1 MRGLNALIAVGEMDA
16 AARNNIV
23 RAAMDEQARFRL
35 HSVALSG
42 DGQSA
47 VQGVNPAALRILRI
61 GGFHAVVSGGQRHY
75 TGDDGLLYA
84 QSNAYDLLVPDVMLP
99 GMDGF
104 QITRT
109 LRQQQ
114 NRVPVLMLTAKSSTA
129 DKVGGLDAG
138 ADDYLTKPFEPEE
151 LLARIR
157 ALLRRGDN
165 AVTDEISAFDLRLRV
180 DTHDLCCGERSIQ
193 LSSREYQIMRL
204 LMNGKERY
212 FSKDELLL
220 AHGTWTPGRATTVW
234 RPASLSF
241 AKLMYLKSRAVIA
254 TLRKVGYRLE
264 AQP

>member
-1 MRGLNALIAVGEMDA
+1 MKILVVEDERRLAMAL
-16 AARNNIV
+16 
-23 RAAMDEQARFRL
+23 Q
-35 HSVALSG
+35 
-42 DGQSA
+42 
-47 VQGVNPAALRILRI
+47 RILTDA
-61 GGFHAVVSGGQRHY
+61 GHEVAAVY

-84 QSNAYDLLVPDVMLP
+84 QSNAYDLLVLDVMLP

-129 DKVGGLDAG
+129 DKVSGLDAG

-165 AVTDEISAFDLRLRV
+165 AVTGEISAFDLRLRV

-220 AHGTWTPGRATTVW
+220 RAWDMDAGAGDNCVE
-234 RPASLSF
+234 AYISF
-241 AKLMYLKSRAVIA
+241 LRKKLIYLKSRAVIA

>member
-1 MRGLNALIAVGEMDA
+1 MKILVVEDERRLAMAL
-16 AARNNIV
+16 
-23 RAAMDEQARFRL
+23 Q
-35 HSVALSG
+35 
-42 DGQSA
+42 
-47 VQGVNPAALRILRI
+47 RILTDA
-61 GGFHAVVSGGQRHY
+61 GHEVAAVY

-84 QSNAYDLLVPDVMLP
+84 QSNAYDLLVLDVMLP

-129 DKVGGLDAG
+129 DKVSGLDAG

-220 AHGTWTPGRATTVW
+220 RAWDMDTEAGDNCVE
-234 RPASLSF
+234 AYISF
-241 AKLMYLKSRAVIA
+241 LRKKLIYLKSRAIIA

>member
-1 MRGLNALIAVGEMDA
+1 MKILVVEDERRLAMAL
-16 AARNNIV
+16 
-23 RAAMDEQARFRL
+23 Q
-35 HSVALSG
+35 
-42 DGQSA
+42 
-47 VQGVNPAALRILRI
+47 RILTDA
-61 GGFHAVVSGGQRHY
+61 GHEVAAVY

-84 QSNAYDLLVPDVMLP
+84 QSNAYDLLVLDVMLP

-114 NRVPVLMLTAKSSTA
+114 NRVPVLMPTAKSSTA
-129 DKVGGLDAG
+129 DKVSGLDAG

-220 AHGTWTPGRATTVW
+220 RAWDMDTEAGDNCVE
-234 RPASLSF
+234 AYISF
-241 AKLMYLKSRAVIA
+241 LRKKLIYLKSRAIIA